1 MHDICIKMS
10 AAPDEVRGA
19 NIGGYMTKEMTKST
33 AHKLTA
39 GQKVYRFI
47 KAVMD
52 FFAALLALILF
63 SPLFIIVAI
72 AIKLD
77 SPGPVFFVQKRIGKN
92 GKLFNCIKFR
102 SMSTEARPDVA
113 GYEYAEVTSYVTKV
127 GKFIRKFSIDE
138 LPQIFNILAFQMSWV
153 GYRPSQACEEELN
166 TPREE
171 YGMYQLVPGI
181 SGWAQVNGR
190 DVLAAQPKKKA
201 EFDAYYLH
209 NFSFWLDVKIFFMT
223 IAKVFGHSDVVEG
236 VIEQQPEEVTAEEIL
251 VSEAASEQAAEIE
264 LAEVTAVDGDSPA
277 AENEEKEEVT
287 V

>member
-1 MHDICIKMS
+1 
-10 AAPDEVRGA
+10 
-19 NIGGYMTKEMTKST
+19 MTKEMTKST
-33 AHKLTA
+33 AHKLSA
-39 GQKVYRFI
+39 WQKVYRFI

-52 FFAALLALILF
+52 FFAALVALILF
-63 SPLFIIVAI
+63 TPLFIVMAI

-77 SPGPVFFVQKRIGKN
+77 SPGPVFFVHKRIGRN
-92 GKLFNCIKFR
+92 GKPFNCIKFR
-102 SMSTEARPDVA
+102 SMYTEARPDVA

-153 GYRPSQACEEELN
+153 GYRPSQSSEEELN

-223 IAKVFGHSDVVEG
+223 IIKVFKHDDVVEG
-236 VIEQQPEEVTAEEIL
+236 VVAAAEATEAITETAEATADET
-251 VSEAASEQAAEIE
+251 VAAETAVSDETAPAPE
-264 LAEVTAVDGDSPA
+264 LAEVTAGDSA
-277 AENEEKEEVT
+277 ASDAENEEKEELT